1 MSRAATLILALLVLH
16 VLLGGL
22 CLAISRGPNRSAAL
36 RAWGWGLIAY
46 AAGLACTMLGALGSV
61 VVTNTLGNTLIAWAS
76 VLCAQGVLIHGGVR
90 VSRLWS
96 GAGVAAVFVVLA
108 FANTA
113 GFRALTVNVVAPTVL
128 ATVMFI
134 YAAIVIARR
143 GPADA
148 AAACRV
154 LAAILVVAVATWWV
168 RAAWLEALVENGMVT
183 AQAMDVVFS
192 FAAIAQMVNGVVAT
206 MALVWIDVRLMQV
219 ELSRVA
225 DSDPL
230 TGLPNRRAAMNR
242 FAEEAARAARNGQ
255 RFGLAVL
262 DIDHFKRI
270 NDRHGHVAGDA
281 VLNEVGRALRLAKRG
296 DDMLG
301 RLGGEEFVL
310 ILPQQAREGAS
321 DAAQRLREAV
331 ARAAVVVGGE
341 TVRVTVSGG
350 VAIYPE
356 DGENWDTL
364 FSVADR
370 RLYDAKREGRDRITV
385 SG

>member
-1 MSRAATLILALLVLH
+1 
-16 VLLGGL
+16 
-22 CLAISRGPNRSAAL
+22 
-36 RAWGWGLIAY
+36 
-46 AAGLACTMLGALGSV
+46 
-61 VVTNTLGNTLIAWAS
+61 
-76 VLCAQGVLIHGGVR
+76 
-90 VSRLWS
+90 
-96 GAGVAAVFVVLA
+96 
-108 FANTA
+108 
-113 GFRALTVNVVAPTVL
+113 
-128 ATVMFI
+128 
-134 YAAIVIARR
+134 
-143 GPADA
+143 
-148 AAACRV
+148 
-154 LAAILVVAVATWWV
+154 
-168 RAAWLEALVENGMVT
+168 
-183 AQAMDVVFS
+183 MDVVFS
-192 FAAIAQMVNGVVAT
+192 FSAIAQMVNGVVAT
-206 MALVWIDVRLMQV
+206 MALVWIDVRMMQA

-296 DDMLG
+296 DDALG

-310 ILPQQAREGAS
+310 ILPQQAREGAAE
-321 DAAQRLREAV
+321 AAQRLREAV

-350 VAIYPE
+350 IAIYPE
-356 DGENWDTL
+356 DGETWDAL
-364 FSVADR
+364 FAVADR

-385 SG
+385 TG